1 MNMRHLRNRYLLQ
14 VVPALIALT
23 LLLPSAA
30 VAQVDTGTIQ
40 GTVRDSTGG
49 VVPAAVVTLVNV
61 DMGVSFQTKT
71 NDVGNY
77 QFPSIRIGN
86 YTVVAEATGFAPV
99 TREGISLSI
108 QQRYVA
114 DFLLKPSNL
123 AETVSVT
130 AEAVQLQTQESS
142 LGATVESKTINN
154 LPLNGRNYT
163 FLAQLSPGVV
173 QAVQDGRGF
182 AASGS
187 FSANGQ
193 DSFSNNY
200 LLDGVDN
207 NSNVSDF
214 MNGTTYVY
222 RPSVDALQEFRVQ
235 TSSYSAE
242 FGRAGGAILNASIKS
257 GTERYRGNVFQF
269 HRNAMFDANNFFN
282 EFQGQEKGK
291 FIRNQ
296 FGGTLG
302 GPLRFLHRG
311 DKRTFFFADYEGTTQ
326 RQAQLFQVNTPTA
339 LMQQSNFTNFSELL
353 TQGGTRTDRLGRV
366 FPLGTI
372 MDPATTRLIPA
383 GMIDPMTGIRVTGT
397 GNAWIRDP
405 IDPSGNNVIPA
416 NRIDNNARNLLKAFP
431 LPTRAGLNQNF
442 VANPI
447 ERYNN
452 HQGDLRIDQYLSQN
466 DTVFFRFSTAK
477 NDNVLAPLY
486 PGVIDGSLWGGSP
499 TTIRT
504 HGEAVNW
511 TRVWSSTT
519 VSEVRFGFTG
529 LDMERGRAY
538 GDDFSVPGQF
548 GLPVYDAP
556 GYGGLPYFLITGIG
570 QFGPPEWNPATTTLS
585 TPQFSAVTSKL
596 HGAHSL
602 KLGFQYMQPGTT
614 FYQPRSPAGG
624 YEYFGQFTDVP
635 NTTGG
640 NTGMAQML
648 LTPIK
653 NPFVTQIANVCG
665 PGVAAPCRADF
676 VGGPNAINNTK
687 DPSPAPEAVWSIWSG
702 FFDDSWKVTPKL
714 TVNLGLRY
722 DFVRNSD
729 APGGRGANFLMEP
742 TPTYVLAKDSC
753 NTPLSKLF
761 LDQLASNGI
770 ALGCHSSNN
779 LIKSPKNMLA
789 PRVGVAYNFDD
800 RWVVRAGGGIFY
812 QTSVRSNVLGN
823 LRQYPFEYSVR
834 LTNLSPGEP
843 IIYADGSTATFESG
857 INPIG
862 IQDAT
867 TFNPRNMGLSGTPSP
882 LKLPYSI
889 QYNVTVQHQL
899 TPSQTVS
906 IGYVGSQSR
915 DGALTYDYNS
925 ARVLAPP
932 GLSAATFRQFP
943 DFASASETVAGA
955 KGSYDALQLTYD
967 KRMADGFTTKVNYTF
982 QKCLSEARQ
991 PLTGGDV
998 GGQRNLFV
1006 LGPDMARCNTDAPHL
1021 LAISGTYGV
1030 PLGRGE
1036 RFLGNA
1042 SGVLNQMISGWRVN
1056 VIAIAQSGNPIT
1068 IGCPVATSTGSGCN
1082 AILTGEP
1089 LYPENRTFMNWLNP
1103 AAFANPPAATMLDQS
1118 DLSPLGG
1125 DPTQARGPDYRRVDL
1140 SVFKEFPASEG
1151 HRFEFRVEIFNLTNR
1166 PNFSSPGFS
1175 AGTAGLQPPP
1185 GVRDFTNTANF
1196 GRITSL
1202 RNGQNDQRQIQ
1213 LALKYYF

>member
-1 MNMRHLRNRYLLQ
+1 M
-14 VVPALIALT
+14 
-23 LLLPSAA
+23 
-30 VAQVDTGTIQ
+30 
-40 GTVRDSTGG
+40 
-49 VVPAAVVTLVNV
+49 
-61 DMGVSFQTKT
+61 
-71 NDVGNY
+71 
-77 QFPSIRIGN
+77 
-86 YTVVAEATGFAPV
+86 
-99 TREGISLSI
+99 
-108 QQRYVA
+108 
-114 DFLLKPSNL
+114 
-123 AETVSVT
+123 
-130 AEAVQLQTQESS
+130 
-142 LGATVESKTINN
+142 
-154 LPLNGRNYT
+154 
-163 FLAQLSPGVV
+163 

-182 AASGS
+182 AATGS

-257 GTERYRGNVFQF
+257 GSERYHGNLFEF
-269 HRNAMFDANNFFN
+269 HRNAIFDANNFFN

-296 FGGTLG
+296 FGATLG
-302 GPLRFLHRG
+302 GPLQFLQRQN
-311 DKRTFFFADYEGTTQ
+311 KRTFFFVDYEGTTQ

-339 LMQQSNFTNFSELL
+339 LMHQSNFTNFSELL

-372 MDPATTRLIPA
+372 MDPATTRLIPG
-383 GMIDPMTGIRVTGT
+383 GMIDPVTGMLVTGT
-397 GNAWIRDP
+397 GNAWIRDA
-405 IDPSGNNVIPA
+405 IDPSGNNIIPA
-416 NRIDNNARNLLKAFP
+416 NRINNNARNLLKAFP
-431 LPTRAGLNQNF
+431 FPTGPGLNQNY
-442 VANPI
+442 VTNPV

-466 DTVFFRFSTAK
+466 DSVFFRFSMAK
-477 NDNVLAPLY
+477 NDNVLPPLY

-499 TTIRT
+499 TTINT

-511 TRVWSSTT
+511 TRVWSPTL
-519 VSEVRFGFTG
+519 VSEVRFGYTG
-529 LDMERGRAY
+529 LDMDRSRAY
-538 GDDFSVPGQF
+538 GDDFTVPGQF

-570 QFGPPEWNPATTTLS
+570 QFGPPEWNPAMTTLS
-585 TPQFSAVTSKL
+585 TPQFSAVASKL
-596 HGAHSL
+596 HGDHSL
-602 KLGFQYMQPGTT
+602 KFGFQYLHPGTT

-648 LTPIK
+648 LTPIR
-653 NPFVTQIANVCG
+653 NPFVSQIANVCG

-687 DPSPAPEAVWSIWSG
+687 DPSPVPEAVWSIWSG
-702 FFDDSWKVTPKL
+702 FVDDSWKVTPEL
-714 TVNLGLRY
+714 TLNLGLRY

-742 TPTYVLAKDSC
+742 VPTYYLAKDSC

-770 ALGCHSSNN
+770 ALGCHPSNN
-779 LIKSPKNMLA
+779 LIQSPKNMFA
-789 PRVGVAYNFDD
+789 PRVGAAYNFSD
-800 RWVVRAGGGIFY
+800 RWVVRAGGGVFY
-812 QTSVRSNVLGN
+812 QTSVRSNILGN
-823 LRQYPFEYSVR
+823 LRQYPFEYTVR

-857 INPIG
+857 MNPIG

-882 LKLPYSI
+882 LKMPYSI

-899 TPSQTVS
+899 TSSQTVS

-932 GLSAATFRQFP
+932 GLSTAIFRQFP
-943 DFASASETVAGA
+943 DFASASQTVSGA

-967 KRMADGFTTKVNYTF
+967 KRLANGFTTKVNYTF
-982 QKCLSEARQ
+982 QKCLTEARQ

-1006 LGPDMARCNTDAPHL
+1006 LGPDMALCNTDAPHL
-1021 LAISGTYGV
+1021 LSVNGTYGI
-1030 PLGRGE
+1030 PFGQGE

-1042 SGVLNQMISGWRVN
+1042 SGVLNQIVSGWRVN
-1056 VIAIAQSGNPIT
+1056 AIYIAQSGNPIT

-1082 AILTGEP
+1082 ALLTGEP
-1089 LYPENRTFMNWLNP
+1089 FYPENRTFMNWLNP
-1103 AAFANPPAATMLDQS
+1103 AAFANPPAATTLGQT

-1125 DPTQARGPDYRRVDL
+1125 DPTQVRGPDYRRLDL
-1140 SVFKEFPASEG
+1140 SVFKEFPLSQG
-1151 HRFEFRVEIFNLTNR
+1151 QRFEFRIEIFNLMNR

-1213 LALKYYF
+1213 FGLKYHF